1 LKSNEVTWE
10 IKMSVRIILA
20 DDHKIV
26 REGLRALIE
35 KRPGFEVIAEAED
48 GRTTVKL
55 TRELSPDMVIMDIA
69 MPDMNGIEAT
79 RRIIEQVPNVK
90 VIALSMH
97 SDIRFVIEMLKAG
110 ASGYLL
116 KDCAFEELTNAVR
129 VVTGNRTYL
138 SPEIADLVIKDYSR
152 FVSKENL
159 SAFSLFT
166 NREREVLQLLAEGKA
181 TREIASKL
189 DVSVKTVETYRQK
202 IMDKLDMHSIAE
214 LTKYAIREGLTS
226 LDK

>member
-26 REGLRALIE
+26 REGLRVLIE
-35 KRPGFEVIAEAED
+35 KRPCFEVIAEAED